1 MTDTTPAAIEAL
13 EAARFEMEQV
23 GAIGTMEDG
32 TEVITMGVL
41 LSGDEAAIKWAGK
54 HIFSSV
60 VLMRVTDHAALAA
73 ELTTARRE
81 RDEALLREAAL
92 LANNE
97 AERKTLVAHNARHA
111 AEAAALRGEVDR
123 LTVERDRAIEL
134 TANAQDRMIDT
145 LDRAEKAETAHAATK
160 AALDEAVGLLT
171 LIRDDGPSWQS
182 DNAAEFLAKHG
193 SQS

>member
-1 MTDTTPAAIEAL
+1 
-13 EAARFEMEQV
+13 MEQV

-32 TEVITMGVL
+32 TEVITMGAL

-73 ELTTARRE
+73 ERDAALQE
-81 RDEALLREAAL
+81 RDQALLREAAL

-111 AEAAALRGEVDR
+111 TEAAALRDEVAGLREAAGWVQLAMDSVRGYGADRGGSLGDQYQIGNIGESQAAPSFRIYVGH
-123 LTVERDRAIEL
+123 L
-134 TANAQDRMIDT
+134 RMIEDAIT
-145 LDRAEKAETAHAATK
+145 SKGGE
-160 AALDEAVGLLT
+160 G
-171 LIRDDGPSWQS
+171 
-182 DNAAEFLAKHG
+182 
-193 SQS
+193 